1 MSDPILLAVL
11 GDPIGH
17 SKSPL
22 IHQAFANTC
31 GLSIDYQA
39 IHCPKADLEKTLK
52 ELYAAG
58 ALGLNLT
65 VPLKEA
71 AISFC
76 ESLSPQAQR
85 AGSVNTLIRGDRG
98 WTGDNTDGAGLV
110 DDFRAKGINLDQARL
125 LVIGAGGA
133 VAGVCGALLDAGVAR
148 IAVMNRT
155 YERAK
160 VLCDRFNDARLMA
173 MSNPPLD
180 SPLDSGLPFDV
191 LIQATSV
198 GHSQQRPHL
207 NPDWLRAEGTVYDL
221 NYGPAHVPIAQWAET
236 HGFRVTDGLGMLVRQ
251 AQLAFHRWTGK
262 LPEIEPVY
270 ERLRKGLTST

>member
-1 MSDPILLAVL
+1 MSDPIVLAVL

-22 IHQAFANTC
+22 IHQAFASSC
-31 GLSIDYQA
+31 GLTIDYQA
-39 IHCPKADLEKTLK
+39 IHCPKTELEETLK
-52 ELYAAG
+52 NLFVTG
-58 ALGLNLT
+58 AHGLNLT

-71 AISFC
+71 AIPLC
-76 ESLSPQAQR
+76 HSLSLQAQR
-85 AGSVNTLIRGDRG
+85 AGSVNTLIRGEHG
-98 WTGDNTDGAGLV
+98 WIGDNTDGAGLV
-110 DDFRAKGINLDQARL
+110 DDLLAQGITLDQARI

-133 VAGVCGALLDAGVAR
+133 VAGACGALLDAGVAR

-160 VLCDRFNDARLMA
+160 RLCDRFDDARLMA

-198 GHSQQRPHL
+198 GHQQQRPHL
-207 NPDWLRAEGTVYDL
+207 NPDWLRASGTVYDL
-221 NYGPAHVPIAQWAET
+221 NYGPAHVPIAQWANAY
-236 HGFRVTDGLGMLVRQ
+236 GFKVSDGLGMLVRQ
-251 AQLAFHRWTGK
+251 AQLAFHQWTGK
-262 LPEIEPVY
+262 MPATEPVY
-270 ERLRKGLTST
+270 QRLRKDLIST